1 MSLQNFFAPSSVAV
15 VGASENLNKLGSII
29 FQNIIDA
36 SFDGKLYGVNPK
48 LDQKKLLDQ
57 ECYASLSAIP
67 EAIDLAVVVVPARFV
82 PAVIDDAIVN
92 KTQNI
97 IIISA
102 GFGEVGDHEAEK
114 NITQKCANHGI
125 NLLGPN
131 CLGVIFPHVNLNAS
145 FSDGFPAKG
154 DIAFISQ
161 SGAFCTAVLDWAE
174 EKKIGFSHF
183 VSLGNKAG
191 ISELELIESLANDP
205 KVNVFAL
212 YLESIKDGQKLL
224 EIIKKISP
232 HKPVII
238 LEPGESVAAQKASSS
253 HTGSLAPNSKVVRE
267 AYKNAGAI
275 QVFNMRD
282 MFGLLEVLTYGKNKN
297 FGQKTTIIT
306 NAGGVGVLSS
316 DLVDESPLSLTN
328 LDDEIVQELTK
339 VLPAEVG
346 LNNPIDIIGDARA
359 DRYGS
364 ALEIMSQDKNTD
376 QILVILTPQRTTQV
390 VETAQIIADFSTQT
404 NKNIVA
410 SFVGGAKVAPGL
422 SVLHKQRIP
431 AFEFPSDAVRVMG
444 LLSQYETWK
453 DRQDARKNFSI
464 DRIDNRLLS
473 KANYASVLDV
483 IRLSTEKNLASV
495 PTADVRSILTMY
507 GLDVPAAQNFF
518 DLDSALSFSRQIFP
532 RKVVLK
538 ISSPDA
544 LHKTELKG
552 VFLNISDED
561 HFTEAWNNLMHS
573 IEIAKL
579 KMASI
584 EVQEQIA
591 GGTEVILG
599 VNADPNFGR
608 VMVFGSGGI
617 YTEVFKDTTL
627 RILPSLDFEAMIH
640 ETKIGEILSG
650 VRGEEPKAIKKLI
663 ATMQTV
669 QRIVHDFPQITA
681 IDANPIFVT
690 EDRVICV
697 DFKMYL

>member
-1 MSLQNFFAPSSVAV
+1 MTLSSFFSPASVAV
-15 VGASENLNKLGSII
+15 VGASKNLSKLGSII
-29 FQNIIDA
+29 FQNIIDS
-36 SFDGKLYGVNPK
+36 SFDGELFGVNPK

-57 ECYASLSAIP
+57 QCYSSL
-67 EAIDLAVVVVPARFV
+67 EAVPTEVDLAIVVVPAKFV
-82 PAVIDDAIVN
+82 PAVIDDAVLN
-92 KTQNI
+92 KTKNI

-102 GFGEVGDHEAEK
+102 GFGEVGDHDTEK
-114 NITQKCANHGI
+114 EITQKCSYHGI

-131 CLGVIFPHVNLNAS
+131 CLGVIFPHMNLNAS

-174 EKKIGFSHF
+174 EKQIGFSHF

-191 ISELELIESLANDP
+191 ISEIDLLESLADDP
-205 KVNVFAL
+205 TVKVFAL
-212 YLESIKDGQKLL
+212 YLESIKDGHKLL
-224 EIIKKISP
+224 EVIKKIAP
-232 HKPVII
+232 NKPVII

-253 HTGSLAPNSKVVRE
+253 HTGSLAPNFKVVQE
-267 AYKNAGAI
+267 AYRNSGAI

-282 MFGLLEVLTYGKNKN
+282 MFGLLEVLTFSKNKK

-316 DLVDESPLSLTN
+316 DLVDESPLDLTN
-328 LDDEIVQELTK
+328 IDAETVRKLRA
-339 VLPAEVG
+339 VLPAEAG

-364 ALEIMSQDKNTD
+364 SLEIISHDDNTD
-376 QILVILTPQRTTQV
+376 QILVILTPQRTTEV
-390 VETAQIIADFSTQT
+390 IETAEIIANFSAQSD
-404 NKNIVA
+404 KNIVA

-422 SVLHKQRIP
+422 EWLRKKKIP

-444 LLSQYETWK
+444 LLSHYESWK
-453 DRQDARKNFSI
+453 NQQVIKKDFSSELEAQSELEI
-464 DRIDNRLLS
+464 HDYEAVFKLIKQSREL
-473 KANYASVLDV
+473 
-483 IRLSTEKNLASV
+483 NLASI
-495 PTADVRSILTMY
+495 PTADVRAILTTY
-507 GLDVPAAQNFF
+507 GLDVPTSQNFT
-518 DLDSALSFSRQIFP
+518 DKDSALAFANGIFP
-532 RKVVLK
+532 KKVVLK

-552 VFLNISDED
+552 VFLNIADKE
-561 HFTEAWNNLMHS
+561 HFSEAWDNLMSS
-573 IEIAKL
+573 IQVAKL

-608 VMVFGSGGI
+608 VMVFGTGGI
-617 YTEVFKDTTL
+617 YTEIFNDTTL
-627 RILPSLDFEAMIH
+627 RILPSTDFDSMIH
-640 ETKIGEILSG
+640 ETKIGEILAG
-650 VRGEEPKAIKKLI
+650 VRGEKPKAVQKLI
-663 ATMQTV
+663 ETMQTV
-669 QRIVHDFPQITA
+669 QRIVHDFPHIIA

-697 DFKMYL
+697 DFKIYL